1 MKTSMF
7 VIFFSIVLLIYSLL
21 NYYIYARGLQAFP
34 EGNPYRS
41 TYKWIFLILSASYI
55 VARFLER
62 IWLSPLTDL
71 LTWVGSFWLA
81 AMIYFFLFV
90 VLIDLVR
97 LVNLVVPVYPS
108 FITGNYAMAK
118 LVVFASVVVIVIISI
133 IGGYIN
139 AISPR
144 VTRLDLAVH
153 KHAGAMKKLHLV
165 MVSDIHM
172 GTVIGPRRI
181 GAMVDHINALKPDLI
196 LIAGDAVD
204 EDLAPVIRHNLGAN
218 LENLKAPLGVYGITG
233 NHEYIGGA
241 EPAVDYLRKHGIN
254 LLRDSAVLV
263 NNSFYIAG
271 REDRDRERF
280 TGKKRKPVADL
291 LQDVDRSLPIILL
304 DHQPFQ
310 LDLAEKAGADLQL
323 SGHTHHGQLWPAS
336 WITKAIYELSY
347 GYLKKGDTHF
357 YVSSGYGSWGPPVRI
372 GTRSEIVDV
381 YLSFD

>member
-7 VIFFSIVLLIYSLL
+7 VIFFSVVLLIYSLL
-21 NYYIYARGLQAFP
+21 NYLIFIRGLQAFP
-34 EGNPYRS
+34 VGNPYRAI
-41 TYKWIFLILSASYI
+41 YKWMFFILSASYI
-55 VARFLER
+55 IARVLER
-62 IWLSPLTDL
+62 IWLSPVSDL

-81 AMIYFFLFV
+81 AMIYFLLFV
-90 VLIDLVR
+90 LLIDILR
-97 LVNLVVPVYPS
+97 LINYITPIYPGI
-108 FITGNYAMAK
+108 ITVNYAATK
-118 LVVFASVVVIVIISI
+118 LYILGAVVIIVVIAI

-139 AISPR
+139 AITPR
-144 VTRLDLAVH
+144 ITRLDLAVH
-153 KHAGAMKKLHLV
+153 KQAGDLKRLHVV

-181 GAMVDHINALKPDLI
+181 GAMVKRINSLSPELI

-218 LENLKAPLGVYGITG
+218 LRNLKAPLGVYGITG

-241 EPAVDYLRKHGIN
+241 EAAVAYLRKFGVT
-254 LLRDSAVLV
+254 LLRDSVVLV
-263 NNSFYIAG
+263 KNSFYIAG

-280 TGKKRKPVADL
+280 TGKKRRSVAEL
-291 LQDVDRSLPIILL
+291 LQDVDKSLPVILL

-323 SGHTHHGQLWPAS
+323 SGHTHHGQMWPAS
-336 WITKAIYELSY
+336 YITNAIYELSY
-347 GYLKKGDTHF
+347 GYLLKGNTHF

-372 GTRSEIVDV
+372 GTRSEIVDI
-381 YLSFD
+381 YLTFD

>member
-21 NYYIYARGLQAFP
+21 NYYIFIRGLQAFP
-34 EGNPYRS
+34 VGNPYRA
-41 TYKWIFLILSASYI
+41 TYKWVFLILSASYI
-55 VARFLER
+55 IARVLER
-62 IWLSPLTDL
+62 IWLSPVSDIF
-71 LTWVGSFWLA
+71 TWVGSFWLA
-81 AMIYFFLFV
+81 AMIYFFMFV

-97 LVNLVVPVYPS
+97 LVNFIVPVYPA
-108 FITGNYAMAK
+108 FVTGNYVSAK
-118 LVVFASVVVIVIISI
+118 MTLFATVVIFVFISI
-133 IGGYIN
+133 LAGYIN

-153 KHAGAMKKLHLV
+153 KHAGAMKKLHVV

-181 GAMVDHINALKPDLI
+181 AAMVKRINALSPDLI

-204 EDLAPVIRHNLGAN
+204 EDLSPVIRHNLGAN

-241 EPAVDYLRKHGIN
+241 EPAVAYLRKHGVN
-254 LLRDSAVLV
+254 LLRDSVVLV

-280 TGKKRKPVADL
+280 TGRKRKPVADL
-291 LQDVDRSLPIILL
+291 LREVDKSLPVILL

-323 SGHTHHGQLWPAS
+323 SGHTHHGQMWPAS
-336 WITKAIYELSY
+336 YITNAIYELSH
-347 GYLKKGDTHF
+347 GYLKKGNSHF

-372 GTRSEIVDV
+372 GTRSEIVDI
-381 YLSFD
+381 YMRFD

>member
-7 VIFFSIVLLIYSLL
+7 VIFFSIVLLIYSAL
-21 NYYIYARGLQAFP
+21 NYLIYTRGLQAFP
-34 EGNPYRS
+34 VGNPCRA
-41 TYKWIFLILSASYI
+41 TYKWMFFILSASYI
-55 VARFLER
+55 VARVLER
-62 IWLSPLTDL
+62 IWLSPVSDM
-71 LTWVGSFWLA
+71 LTWLGSFWLA
-81 AMIYFFLFV
+81 AMIYFLLFV
-90 VLIDLVR
+90 LLIDFIR
-97 LVNLVVPVYPS
+97 LINYITPIYPGIIS
-108 FITGNYAMAK
+108 ANYAATK
-118 LVVFASVVVIVIISI
+118 LYLLVSVVIIVVFAI

-139 AISPR
+139 AITPR
-144 VTRLDLAVH
+144 ITRLDLAVH
-153 KHAGAMKKLHLV
+153 KHAGDLKKLHVV

-181 GAMVDHINALKPDLI
+181 AAMVKRINSLSPELI

-218 LENLKAPLGVYGITG
+218 LQNLKASLGVYGITG

-241 EPAVDYLRKHGIN
+241 EAAVAYLRKYGVK
-254 LLRDSAVLV
+254 LLRDSVVLV

-280 TGKKRKPVADL
+280 TGKKRRSVAEL
-291 LQDVDRSLPIILL
+291 LQDIDKSLPVILL

-323 SGHTHHGQLWPAS
+323 SGHTHHGQMWPAS
-336 WITKAIYELSY
+336 YITTAIYELSH
-347 GYLKKGDTHF
+347 GYLLKGNTHF

-372 GTRSEIVDV
+372 GTRSEIVDL
-381 YLSFD
+381 YLTFD

>member
-21 NYYIYARGLQAFP
+21 NYYIYARALQAFP
-34 EGNPYRS
+34 AGNPYRS
-41 TYKWIFLILSASYI
+41 TYKWIFLILSTSYI
-55 VARFLER
+55 IARFLER
-62 IWLSPLTDL
+62 VWLSPLTDL

-90 VLIDLVR
+90 VIIDLVR
-97 LVNLVVPVYPS
+97 MVNLVVPVYPS
-108 FITGNYAMAK
+108 FVTGNYAMTK
-118 LVVFASVVVIVIISI
+118 MVIFASVVVIVIVSI

-153 KHAGAMKKLHLV
+153 KHAGTMKKLHLV

-181 GAMVDHINALKPDLI
+181 GALVDHINALKPDLI

-241 EPAVDYLRKHGIN
+241 EPAVNYLRKHGIN

-280 TGKKRKPVADL
+280 TGKKRKPVAEL
-291 LQDVDRSLPIILL
+291 LQDVDKSLPVILL

-310 LDLAEKAGADLQL
+310 LGLAQEAGADLQL

-381 YLSFD
+381 WLSFD